1 METDI
6 KDVQSTLG
14 RTFKALKN
22 VCSRKGPLGFLCLA
36 ALIDYLSKLTYGR
49 PEGLP
54 ESDRYMNFIKE
65 FFPARYK
72 NFQYKSGQR
81 DLPRQM
87 YYVLRN
93 GIVHSF
99 TLVPNEKGKDRGGRI
114 DSIVLCHRREAKR
127 DGYFHLRN
135 YKDQQGRFDDAPLIV
150 MEEFLEDTKTAA
162 YRLIKKANK
171 KASLR
176 KNILD
181 WYTKNPPITEGF
193 KISLVS
199 DCTEI

>member
-14 RTFKALKN
+14 RSFEALKN
-22 VCSRKGPLGFLCLA
+22 VCSRKSPLGFLCVA
-36 ALIDYLSKLTYGR
+36 ALIDYLSRLAYGR
-49 PEGLP
+49 PKGSRDSE
-54 ESDRYMNFIKE
+54 RYIKFIE
-65 FFPARYK
+65 DFFPAPYR
-72 NFQYKSGQR
+72 NFQYKNGEK
-81 DLPRQM
+81 DLPQQM

-93 GIVHSF
+93 GMVHSF
-99 TLVPNEKGKDRGGRI
+99 TLVPIGKGRI
-114 DSIVLCHRREAKR
+114 NSIVLCHRREAKR

-135 YKDQQGRFDDAPLIV
+135 YKDKQGRFDDAVLFV

-181 WYTKNPPITEGF
+181 WYTKNPPVTGGF

-199 DCTEI
+199 DCTEV